1 MPPPGQTGR
10 RRHNILESS
19 VRLSVTELINAI
31 FWKRMNWFY
40 ASWHK
45 WSTGQGRKT
54 DSFGSQ
60 KVKSQR
66 YTRQTGTSRKLIY
79 TRLKIQQREAFILL
93 YTCIVTTYLPL
104 STDLLQNLV
113 YVLTLLLPV
122 VSRLPPSVRRPS
134 VVRWPSCANISIT
147 LKLLLTIFNF
157 MSL

>member
-60 KVKSQR
+60 KVKFQR
-66 YTRQTGTSRKLIY
+66 Y

-104 STDLLQNLV
+104 STVLLQNLV

-122 VSRLPPSVRRPS
+122 VSRLPPSVCRPS

>member
-60 KVKSQR
+60 KVKGQR
-66 YTRQTGTSRKLIY
+66 Y